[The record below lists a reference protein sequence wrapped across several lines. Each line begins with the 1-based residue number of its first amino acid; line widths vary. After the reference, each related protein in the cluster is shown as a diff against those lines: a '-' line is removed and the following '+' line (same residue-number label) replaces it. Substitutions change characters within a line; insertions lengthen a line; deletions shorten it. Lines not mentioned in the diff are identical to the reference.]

1 MPTPKPKTKSSLKKG
16 SDPETTMTNSAA
28 KSKKENASVGQKTIE
43 ETLVWTGESSN
54 QTKAQ
59 KEFNDALR
67 KHKETLE
74 RSREIEPLFQLVNE
88 TYLNVV
94 LPELNKQKQLERERF
109 ELMCSI
115 LLEEKLSFGKMQR
128 EFLRR
133 YLLDMCNDSLAED
146 PEFYTP
152 FRDQLETKFEKL
164 ERIRYKNQMES
175 RIKQTFGMD
184 IDLDDFNRT
193 QFDSDEERESHEE
206 KYRDFREKYEE
217 YRAEYF
223 RKSKSGFKDKKKSK
237 AQLDK
242 EKKQLEAE
250 RLLSTD
256 INTLFKNLA
265 KLIHPDK
272 EQNPV
277 LREKKAKLMTKLSG
291 ARDNMNIAEIL
302 EIKLQV
308 DELIPNQQTNVS
320 FHDTSIKRFVGIIKS
335 KIRDLE
341 DSIKQRFFSH
351 PLMAD
356 YPASKITKE
365 TLDVYL
371 KRVKQDN
378 QMVTKA
384 YQKEVDQLTKEPKY
398 IKEMIKELQSL
409 GVQF

>member
-1 MPTPKPKTKSSLKKG
+1 MPTPKPKLRKVTKAKK
-16 SDPETTMTNSAA
+16 TNTDVPSQM
-28 KSKKENASVGQKTIE
+28 NE
-43 ETLVWTGESSN
+43 ETLIWSGESSN

-67 KHKETLE
+67 KHKETIE
-74 RSREIEPLFQLVNE
+74 RTKEIEPLFQLVND

-133 YLLDMCNDSLAED
+133 YLLDMCNDALAED
-146 PEFYTP
+146 SEFYSP
-152 FRDQLETKFEKL
+152 FRDQLETKFEKM

-175 RIKQTFGMD
+175 RIKQTFGVD

-193 QFDSDEERESHEE
+193 QFDSDEEREVHEE

-217 YRAEYF
+217 YRSEYF
-223 RKSKSGFKDKKKSK
+223 RKSQSGFKEKSKSK
-237 AQLDK
+237 AQMEK

-256 INTLFKNLA
+256 INSLFKNLA

-272 EQNPV
+272 EQDPV

-291 ARDNMNIAEIL
+291 ARDNLNIAEIL

-335 KIRDLE
+335 KIRELE
-341 DSIKQRFFSH
+341 DSIKQRFFTH

-356 YPASKITKE
+356 FPSSKITKE

-371 KRVKQDN
+371 KRVKLDN

-398 IKEMIKELQSL
+398 IKEMIRELQSL